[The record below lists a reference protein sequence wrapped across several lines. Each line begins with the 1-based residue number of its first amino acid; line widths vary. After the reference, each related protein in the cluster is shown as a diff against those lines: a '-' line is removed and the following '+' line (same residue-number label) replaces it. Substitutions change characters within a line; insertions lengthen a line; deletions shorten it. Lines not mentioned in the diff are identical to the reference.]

1 MEKCSTTMCELT
13 SCNLFSDRS
22 AEAEGSSLVPLR
34 SFSWNP
40 KKIVKVQDF
49 QFHLCSSTCKKSEL
63 DFNYQARVKGTWKL
77 ETARDHRSVRIES
90 TVDSTTT
97 TQSDKL
103 RWCTRLLSPRHWWVA
118 VHTSDQENR
127 GIPNQQFSEW
137 RRIWKKPSWW
147 KGFEDEIC
155 SALAGGAHPGAGT
168 QPDVHWWDSFSCTFH
183 IVIGKTFKPKQSS
196 NWTVSN
202 RPPTK
207 VSNYAA

>member
-13 SCNLFSDRS
+13 SCNLFSDWS
-22 AEAEGSSLVPLR
+22 AADEGSSLVPLR

-137 RRIWKKPSWW
+137 RRIWNTPSWW

-155 SALAGGAHPGAGT
+155 SALAGGADPGART
-168 QPDVHWWDSFSCTFH
+168 QPDVHWWDYFSCTFH